1 MAYQAQINRATPTAF
16 LFLVDQSG
24 SMNDKLGG
32 LERTKAQFVADVL
45 NKTLFNFVTRCTRA
59 DGVRDYFDVGVIG
72 YGVQGA
78 TNALQGS
85 LGAKLLNPISAL
97 ESNPLRVESRKKKE
111 DDGAGGLIERSI
123 NFPVW
128 FEPAANGGTPMC
140 EAMRKAGEELA
151 AWCDAHPDSY
161 PPTVLHITDGEST
174 DGDPAPLADALQQF
188 STRDGNVVL
197 MNLHVSAITGSAIPF
212 PSSEQGL
219 PDQYAKALFKMSSQ
233 LHPNLIKLAKDEGF
247 NVSNEAR
254 GYVFNSEAAEIVA
267 FFEIGTKAAQITELR

>member
-16 LFLVDQSG
+16 MFIVDQSG

-32 LERTKAQFVADVL
+32 FERTKAQFVADVL

-59 DGVRDYFDVGVIG
+59 DGVRNYFEVGVIG
-72 YGVQGA
+72 YGAQGA
-78 TNALQGS
+78 TNALQGN
-85 LGAKLLNPISAL
+85 LGARMLNPISAL

-111 DDGAGGLIERSI
+111 DDGAGGIVEKSI

-128 FEPAANGGTPMC
+128 FEPTANGGTPMC
-140 EAMRKAGEELA
+140 EALRKAGEELA

-174 DGDPAPLADALQQF
+174 DGDPAALAEALQQF
-188 STRDGNVVL
+188 ATNDGNVVV
-197 MNLHVSAITGSAIPF
+197 MNLHVSSVAGNPIPF
-212 PSSEQGL
+212 PASENGL
-219 PDQYAKALFKMSSQ
+219 PDQYAKTLFRMSSQ
-233 LHPNLIKLAKDEGF
+233 LHSNLLKLAKAEGF

-254 GYVFNSEAAEIVA
+254 GYIFNSEASEIVA